1 MRLGGEMQVKVL
13 EALDA
18 GKVVVA
24 SSLATEGPN
33 LVDGEGIVI
42 AESDEQFR
50 EAILQLLRNPA
61 RRASI
66 ASKAHAWAS
75 KLLSCIITYRMVL

>member
-1 MRLGGEMQVKVL
+1 MTGRVRDVTPYPGRAALVIVPLRLGGGIQVKVL
-13 EALDA
+13 EALAA

-42 AESDEQFR
+42 AESDGQFK
-50 EAILQLLRNPA
+50 EAVVDGE
-61 RRASI
+61 
-66 ASKAHAWAS
+66 
-75 KLLSCIITYRMVL
+75 TG